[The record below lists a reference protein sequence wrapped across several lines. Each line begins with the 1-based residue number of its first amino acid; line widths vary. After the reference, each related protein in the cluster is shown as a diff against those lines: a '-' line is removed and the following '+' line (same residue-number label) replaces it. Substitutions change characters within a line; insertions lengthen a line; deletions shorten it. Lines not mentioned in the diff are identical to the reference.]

1 MAAKRKLMLL
11 GTMSN
16 VGKSTI
22 AAGLCRYFSNVG
34 CQTVPFKALNI
45 SAKAAVLPDGGKIGI
60 GQAVQAS
67 AARAVAEGRMN
78 PILIQLEN
86 GGVQYYLRGQP
97 SPLRSGSGSTG
108 GVRKEALAAFRE
120 LEAVYDAVV
129 LEGSGSCCEL
139 NMFEKD
145 TANGW
150 MAAVTETNAVL
161 VADVERG
168 GVFAQVCGTLALLP
182 QEYRKRIRGIIINK
196 FHGEP
201 ELFRSSVRILEER
214 TGVPVVGVL
223 PWKEPGLPEED
234 GTEAKTVRADTLS
247 SPKLQA
253 RYDAL
258 AEWLHAYLDMEAVFK
273 ISETLGR
280 L

>member
-1 MAAKRKLMLL
+1 
-11 GTMSN
+11 MSN

-22 AAGLCRYFSNVG
+22 AAGLCRYFSNEG
-34 CQTVPFKALNI
+34 YQTIPFKALNI
-45 SAKAAVLPDGGKIGI
+45 STKAAFLPDGGKIGI

-78 PILIQLEN
+78 PILIQPGN

-97 SPLRSGSGSTG
+97 YPLGAGSGAPASI
-108 GVRKEALAAFRE
+108 RKEVLAAFRE
-120 LEAVYDAVV
+120 LEAGCDAVV
-129 LEGSGSCCEL
+129 VEGSGSCCEL
-139 NMFEKD
+139 NLLEKD
-145 TANGW
+145 AANGW
-150 MAAVTETNAVL
+150 MAAVTKTNAVL

-182 QEYRKRIRGIIINK
+182 PEYRKRIRGIIINK

-201 ELFRSSVRILEER
+201 ELFRSSVHILEER

-223 PWKEPGLPEED
+223 PWKAPSLPEED
-234 GTEAKTVRADTLS
+234 GTGAKSVRADTLS
-247 SPKLQA
+247 SPRLQA

-258 AEWLHAYLDMEAVFK
+258 AEWLHAYLDMEAVFE
-273 ISETLGR
+273 ISETLG
-280 L
+280 